1 MSALIVLVI
10 VIPGVLAALI
20 CFRRVRWALV
30 CGVVAM
36 TIWISARMDPGYG
49 QSRSIVECHI
59 GTWWTENVPDYAC
72 EAVSD
77 ATRKLVPR
85 EPRSIVACAQVI
97 NGRVRTS
104 QAHAIDVCKTI
115 YQGWMIEAE
124 RMR

>member
-1 MSALIVLVI
+1 MSALIVLFI
-10 VIPGVLAALI
+10 VIPGVLAVLI
-20 CFRRVRWALV
+20 CFQWVRWTWV

-36 TIWISARMDPGYG
+36 TIWITARMDPGYG
-49 QSRSIVECHI
+49 QSRSTVECHS
-59 GTWWTENVPDYAC
+59 GTWTENVPDYAC

-104 QAHAIDVCKTI
+104 QAHAIDVSKAI
-115 YQGWMIEAE
+115 YLGWMIEAE
-124 RMR
+124 KMR